1 MYAVAWTGGSW
12 VITCS
17 HSCHSPYCEGGLLRA
32 RILHCTGLLSIPV
45 LEPRSAPKVR
55 LCPLTSPFLRGLRK
69 MNLLTGAEKAP
80 EGQAHDL
87 GAQTHTPGVRQTHC

>member
-17 HSCHSPYCEGGLLRA
+17 HSCHSPYCVGSLLRA
-32 RILHCTGLLSIPV
+32 RIIHCTGLLSIPV
-45 LEPRSAPKVR
+45 LEPRTGPKVS

-69 MNLLTGAEKAP
+69 ISLLTGAEKAQK
-80 EGQAHDL
+80 GRLMTL
-87 GAQTHTPGVRQTHC
+87 GPRSLTFADNGK